1 MTQANH
7 ATATKPPT
15 QGAVPQPQKVE
26 SSLALDPTDDGANPF
41 PSAAVDADAIDE
53 LFKQLKTLLNTVE
66 KLQKARHEVGDIKPL
81 VVRLLDGEL
90 LSGEDLE
97 ELKAGVGGLSKLLK
111 LYGDY
116 QAALDKAQPAR
127 ALLDQVLK

>member
-7 ATATKPPT
+7 ATVTKPPT
-15 QGAVPQPQKVE
+15 QGAAPQPQKVE
-26 SSLALDPTDDGANPF
+26 ASRALDPTDNGAHPLS
-41 PSAAVDADAIDE
+41 SAAVDAAAIDE

-66 KLQKARHEVGDIKPL
+66 KLQKARHDVGDIKPL

-116 QAALDKAQPAR
+116 QAALDQAQPAR